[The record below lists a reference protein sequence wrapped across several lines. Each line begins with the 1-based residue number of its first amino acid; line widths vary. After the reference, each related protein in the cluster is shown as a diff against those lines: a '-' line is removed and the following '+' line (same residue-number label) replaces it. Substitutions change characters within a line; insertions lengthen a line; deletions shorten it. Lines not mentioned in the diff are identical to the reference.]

1 MRTDSMRDAGSLKM
15 EKETFMKSK
24 LPWGSTVT
32 KPDSQLIAT
41 LNDKI
46 RRALKDGQKMIE
58 ETGQTAIGGGK
69 ASSSGDGR
77 KTRRRAIARGM
88 SGGRP
93 KNSPENGTRRG
104 HMNHE

>member
-46 RRALKDGQKMIE
+46 RRGLKDDQKMIE

-69 ASSSGDGR
+69 S
-77 KTRRRAIARGM
+77 KQQRRRK
-88 SGGRP
+88 
-93 KNSPENGTRRG
+93 KNET
-104 HMNHE
+104 